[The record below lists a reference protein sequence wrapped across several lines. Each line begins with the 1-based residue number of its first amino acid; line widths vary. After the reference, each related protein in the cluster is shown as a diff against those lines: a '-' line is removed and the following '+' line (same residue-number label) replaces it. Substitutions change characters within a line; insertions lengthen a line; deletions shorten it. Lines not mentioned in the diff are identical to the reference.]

1 MAAAAAVIVKG
12 VPPEPVSPES
22 SGSVARDPAG
32 TAGTVDA
39 RSFRDV
45 VGRFATGVLVATTRS
60 GGVDHA
66 MTVNSFTSV
75 SLDPLLV
82 LICAERISRFY
93 EAVVDSGTWAVSV
106 LSADAVPL
114 ARRLAVRG
122 RPLDGQL
129 ADVPHHLGRHTR
141 LPILDAALAAVEC
154 RTYAV
159 HAAGDHDIVVG
170 RVLSVS
176 TPNPGPAPLIYHEG
190 AYRTLPGDG

>member
-1 MAAAAAVIVKG
+1 MS
-12 VPPEPVSPES
+12 PEPVSPES
-22 SGSVARDPAG
+22 SGTVEGDPAD
-32 TAGTVDA
+32 AVDV
-39 RSFRDV
+39 RSFREV

-82 LICAERISRFY
+82 LICAERISRFRD
-93 EAVVDSGTWAVSV
+93 AVLDAGTWAVSV
-106 LSADAVPL
+106 LSADAIPL

-129 ADVPHHLGRHTR
+129 DDVPHHPGRHTR
-141 LPILDAALAAVEC
+141 LPILDEAVAAVEC

-159 HAAGDHDIVVG
+159 HDAGDHEIVLG
-170 RVLSVS
+170 RVLGVS
-176 TPNPGPAPLIYHEG
+176 TPSPGTPPLIYHRG
-190 AYRTLPGDG
+190 GYRTLPDATLDTPG